1 MVPIDLLD
9 CTVAYFSIKVRACSL
24 LLLSSALTVNGGL
37 EGSKSLKIIF
47 YVKIHNCPFFGK
59 HSYVS
64 IFHLIYV
71 YEVLQIFLFTKLW

>member
-1 MVPIDLLD
+1 
-9 CTVAYFSIKVRACSL
+9 
-24 LLLSSALTVNGGL
+24 VNGGL